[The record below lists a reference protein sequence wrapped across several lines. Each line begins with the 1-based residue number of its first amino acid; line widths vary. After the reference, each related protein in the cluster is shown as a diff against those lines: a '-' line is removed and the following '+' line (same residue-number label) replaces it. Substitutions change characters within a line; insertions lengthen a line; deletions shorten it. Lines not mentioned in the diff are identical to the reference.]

1 MLRWAL
7 RFFLF
12 RVLPRRL
19 LWFMTIADLYFLLRS
34 IRRRIGGTTPVPVTV
49 NDPRRSRTAT
59 PPPRPRVG
67 RSAPTV

>member
-34 IRRRIGGTTPVPVTV
+34 IRRRIGGSPEPVTVPVTV
-49 NDPRRSRTAT
+49 YDPRRSRTAAA
-59 PPPRPRVG
+59 PPRAEAG
-67 RSAPTV
+67 PTA